1 MLKSLLRLEDH
12 RLCDYG
18 LRSLVEDHFLQS
30 LEVTFETTGASRFW
44 KHFDAY
50 VGGSISMNEESR
62 LEESLYR
69 ALAEMSLVKQCQ
81 DRSLLM
87 LVHSLQS
94 HRDVTWQLDL
104 EDDEVS
110 ALLLPIS
117 FARTLVSSEQIGL

>member
-94 HRDVTWQLDL
+94 HRDGMSD
-104 EDDEVS
+104 S
-110 ALLLPIS
+110 KYNSNIGSIYLLSKYQQMFLQ
-117 FARTLVSSEQIGL
+117 F